1 MLLFLPLFGL
11 IIALTI
17 PVDLKFGTEKG
28 RIIMEGTP
36 GEIFAHADRLTGM
49 GLDVPQVSRLGM
61 LLRQK
66 GIPFPADVIR
76 EQFGPRVYALVMSE
90 TEDKLP
96 GLSPSGSWLT
106 RKQDSLLVLENTPF
120 PEVKILWLA
129 DKLSNIRSF
138 VREHERRGDAMYEL
152 LNQKDPAMHAWY
164 YRSVAKAMPELS
176 DTDAYREYTSL
187 VEKLF
192 GREAS

>member
-1 MLLFLPLFGL
+1 MDDILDRAIRFATDAHAGQLRKMADTPYILHPMEVAS
-11 IIALTI
+11 IIATMT
-17 PVDLKFGTEKG
+17 K
-28 RIIMEGTP
+28 
-36 GEIFAHADRLTGM
+36 
-49 GLDVPQVSRLGM
+49 DVEVMAAGM
-61 LLRQK
+61 LHDT
-66 GIPFPADVIR
+66 IEDCHVPADVIR